1 MRLRQEKQIVNN
13 CCLEKRGLGMIG
25 VNRQKVNYV
34 KEESVIVVA
43 ELPRDIE

>member
-1 MRLRQEKQIVNN
+1 MNN